1 MEQDHRF
8 GDHNMIR
15 IGGRLLEQ
23 EEIRKR
29 YGNNSVKRVA
39 ANKLFSSS
47 STYSYRSI
55 EALDFEL
62 DARAAIVRAAVEL
75 NESAFSFRV
84 FKESKCNPEYWE
96 RTQIGGFLL
105 KPNVS
110 PYRAIKDILR
120 NSRLYG
126 TECSTAIVI
135 VFYLGLTEILP
146 EELFNELF
154 ANLYLMNWKYLDKD
168 LGVRSF
174 DNISDPLPGD
184 CLYVANPDVDPD
196 TPEWQGENVIQLIN
210 GRYYGHGIGI
220 RTIDGFIRAL
230 NQHRK
235 RGATR
240 SAYLTDTV
248 VKPDYMYLFGRY
260 SSASRVLALHKKQV

>member
-1 MEQDHRF
+1 
-8 GDHNMIR
+8 MIR
-15 IGGRLLEQ
+15 IGGQPLQPET
-23 EEIRKR
+23 IRTR
-29 YGNNSVKRVA
+29 YGSDSIKRVII
-39 ANKLFSSS
+39 NKLNDSDVS
-47 STYSYRSI
+47 YSYRTI

-62 DARAAIVRAAVEL
+62 DSRAAIVRAAVSL
-75 NESAFSFRV
+75 NDSYFSFRV
-84 FKESKCNPEYWE
+84 FKEAKCNPEYWE
-96 RTQIGGFLL
+96 RTDIGGFLL

-110 PYRAIKDILR
+110 PYKAIKDILK

-154 ANLYLMNWKYLDKD
+154 SNLYLMNWKYLDKD

-174 DNISDPLPGD
+174 NNIKDTLPGD
-184 CLYVANPDVDPD
+184 CLYVANPDVDPE

-210 GRYYGHGIGI
+210 GKYYGHGIGI
-220 RTIDGFIRAL
+220 RTIEGFIRAL
-230 NQHRK
+230 NQNRK

-248 VKPDYMYLFGRY
+248 VRPDYMYLYRRY
-260 SSASRVLALHKKQV
+260 SSGLQAMASRRI